1 MLYQARQ
8 VRHKVY
14 RRCTAGDRVPG
25 ANQYQYQYSASVRG
39 GGWAAMEVGAER
51 LRPLS
56 RDVSWQQGGR
66 PRQASLRVAR
76 RRSSDE
82 DVVRRPA
89 SNRNGYP
96 LAFRPRPDPGQS
108 VGGAQYQLRG
118 GIGGSGQRPRRV
130 CAGLASVT
138 AACGVCAQA
147 RAVNHG
153 PAPGG
158 RQVSQLSASRCPLKK
173 THLPKP
179 AK

>member
-8 VRHKVY
+8 MRHKV
-14 RRCTAGDRVPG
+14 
-25 ANQYQYQYSASVRG
+25 YSASVRG
-39 GGWAAMEVGAER
+39 GEWAAMEVGAER

-108 VGGAQYQLRG
+108 VGGGSVSVKGRHRG
-118 GIGGSGQRPRRV
+118 VRSETPARVCGTGLCHRSVRRVRPGACSQPWSRPRGQ
-130 CAGLASVT
+130 AG
-138 AACGVCAQA
+138 Q
-147 RAVNHG
+147 
-153 PAPGG
+153 PAISQ
-158 RQVSQLSASRCPLKK
+158 QVSSEEDAPSKTSQMRFLK
-173 THLPKP
+173 LC
-179 AK
+179 

>member
-8 VRHKVY
+8 MRHKV
-14 RRCTAGDRVPG
+14 
-25 ANQYQYQYSASVRG
+25 YSASVRG

-118 GIGGSGQRPRRV
+118 GIVGSGQRPRRV
-130 CAGLASVT
+130 CAGLARGLCHRSVRRVRPG
-138 AACGVCAQA
+138 ACSQPWSRPRGQA
-147 RAVNHG
+147 G
-153 PAPGG
+153 QPAISQ
-158 RQVSQLSASRCPLKK
+158 QVSSEEDTPSKISQMEFLK
-173 THLPKP
+173 LC
-179 AK
+179 

>member
-8 VRHKVY
+8 MRHKV
-14 RRCTAGDRVPG
+14 
-25 ANQYQYQYSASVRG
+25 YSASVRG
-39 GGWAAMEVGAER
+39 GEWAAMEVGAER

-118 GIGGSGQRPRRV
+118 GIVGSGQRPRRV

-158 RQVSQLSASRCPLKK
+158 RQVSQLSTSRCLLKK